1 MQKPVINVKSRAA
14 LGVLGLVIVCIGW
27 LFWTA
32 NTTRA
37 PSDNLIAVAVTS
49 EPPARITTGDW
60 SAPPGLATFGNEIRL
75 LAFSLA
81 DQPFSPGSPVEVTLL
96 WQRQRSTTTANLFL
110 HLLDDNDAV
119 VAQVDAPLATAVCA
133 ASSQFSAGM
142 IVTCYPLLLPEQLAA
157 GQYQLMVGVYS
168 SDSGLRLTTSTGES
182 VLPLATLEVRGR
194 PAVSASTPLP
204 PCPVTAPNGS
214 TPPGEQPS
222 PDQHGNGQ
230 IWTGLWPEG
239 KVVFEPG
246 GPGQILPDGSLA
258 MKWWWWR
265 GIEGQLTIEGRRLD
279 APAPPLQADIPEGYG
294 EIGFQAAGLIFPS
307 EGCWEVTGRV
317 GEAELT
323 FVTLVVQMTETH

>member
-1 MQKPVINVKSRAA
+1 MQEPVINLKPGAA
-14 LGVLGLVIVCIGW
+14 LGVLGLVVVFIGW
-27 LFWTA
+27 LFWMA
-32 NTTRA
+32 NTPRT
-37 PSDNLIAVAVTS
+37 PSDNPLAVAGAT
-49 EPPARITTGDW
+49 EPQAWTTTGDW
-60 SAPPGLATFGNEIRL
+60 SAPPGLATFGNEIKL

-81 DQPFSPGSPVEVTLL
+81 DQPVSPGSLVEVTLL
-96 WQRQRSTTTANLFL
+96 WQTQPSTSTAKFFL
-110 HLLDDNDAV
+110 HVLDDNDAV

-133 ASSQFSAGM
+133 ARSQFSAGM
-142 IVTCYPLLLPEQLAA
+142 TATCYPLLLPEQLAA
-157 GQYQLMVGVYS
+157 GQYQLVVGVYD
-168 SDSGLRLTTSTGES
+168 SDSGLRLTTPTGES
-182 VLPLATLEVRGR
+182 IVPLASLEVRGR
-194 PAVSASTPLP
+194 PAVPDSTPLP

-246 GPGQILPDGSLA
+246 GPGQILPDGSLT

-279 APAPPLQADIPEGYG
+279 ASAPPLQADIPEGYG

-307 EGCWEVTGRV
+307 AGCWEVTGRV

-323 FVTLVVQMTETH
+323 FVTLVVITPETR